1 MKKAGVVL
9 FALLALIGVSVL
21 AADTLITGYD
31 TTTGLGTFKVVSDG
45 THSTLTVD
53 KIVASNATGLT
64 NVTAATALTLQRQ
77 TVASVT
83 NVVLTLQRGD
93 VVYGDVTNSLLTNV
107 VITVQSA
114 PVAAVTNATAATT
127 LTVEF

>member
-1 MKKAGVVL
+1 MNKAGVVL

-64 NVTAATALTLQRQ
+64 NVTAATALTMQRQ

>member
-64 NVTAATALTLQRQ
+64 NVTAATALTMLRQ

>member
-64 NVTAATALTLQRQ
+64 NVTAATALTMQRQ

>member
-64 NVTAATALTLQRQ
+64 NVTAATALTMQRQ

-107 VITVQSA
+107 VM
-114 PVAAVTNATAATT
+114 
-127 LTVEF
+127 

>member
-1 MKKAGVVL
+1 MNKAGVVL

-45 THSTLTVD
+45 THSTLTVY

-64 NVTAATALTLQRQ
+64 NVTAATALTMQRQ